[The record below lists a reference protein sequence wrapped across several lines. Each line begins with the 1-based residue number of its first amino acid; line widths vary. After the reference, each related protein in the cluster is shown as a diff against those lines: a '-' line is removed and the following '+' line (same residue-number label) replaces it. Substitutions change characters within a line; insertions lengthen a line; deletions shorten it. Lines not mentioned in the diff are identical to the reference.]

1 MSIHPTSVVSKE
13 AEVHPE
19 AKIGP
24 FCLIEG
30 KVRIG
35 KGTKLDS
42 HVRIGSEHGIIEIGE
57 NNHFFAG
64 SVIGGYPQD
73 RSYKGEDTKVIIG
86 NENQFRECVT
96 ISLGTMKGHA
106 QTVIGSNNLFMAYVH
121 FGHDCIVGDSNFIA
135 NSCQFA
141 GHVEIGS
148 KITVGGMCAF
158 NQFVRVGDSCFIG
171 GYSSVNKDVLP
182 YTISAGNH
190 AVMRA
195 TNKVGLE
202 RGGMSNDDVEN
213 IHKAVRFLI
222 RGSSTIAEGIQR
234 VKDECRQTEQIKY
247 LIDFAEKSKRG
258 LGK

>member
-1 MSIHPTSVVSKE
+1 MGIHPTSVISKE
-13 AEVHPE
+13 ANVHPE
-19 AKIGP
+19 ADIGP
-24 FCLIEG
+24 FCLVEG

-42 HVRIGSEHGIIEIGE
+42 HVRIGNEHGIVEIGE
-57 NNHFFAG
+57 HNHFFAG

-86 NENQFRECVT
+86 NGNQFRECVT
-96 ISLGTMKGHA
+96 VSLGTLKGHSE
-106 QTVIGSNNLFMAYVH
+106 TVIGNDNLFMAYVH
-121 FGHDCIVGDSNFIA
+121 FGHDCIVGNGNFVA

-141 GHVEIGS
+141 GHVELGS
-148 KITVGGMCAF
+148 KTTIGGVCAF

-202 RGGMSNDDVEN
+202 RGGMPMDDVEN
-213 IHKAVRFLI
+213 VHRAVRFLI
-222 RGSSTIAEGIQR
+222 RGSSTIAEGIHR
-234 VKDECRQTEQIKY
+234 VREECRPTKEIKY
-247 LIDFAEKSKRG
+247 LIEFAEKSKRG
-258 LGK
+258 LAK